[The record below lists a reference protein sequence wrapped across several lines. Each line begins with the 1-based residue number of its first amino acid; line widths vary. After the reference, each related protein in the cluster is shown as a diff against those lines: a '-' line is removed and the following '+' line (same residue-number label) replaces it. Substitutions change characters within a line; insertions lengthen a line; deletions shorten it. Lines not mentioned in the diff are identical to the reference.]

1 MQPRRFPDAGAQL
14 RACFVSYGPV
24 SISQQSGQGGGWA
37 LTARATAT
45 AFAENSLG
53 ELDSYEKTL
62 ELSVPIPA
70 EVPAG
75 MQLQPECWLST
86 DSVQC
91 TCTGGTLTVTITAR
105 AEGAILGRST
115 RQGIGSIS
123 LGEALT
129 PADPEIT
136 LRIYYA
142 QEGEALFDIAR
153 RFHLLFPEWCLCFL
167 YARTSDPAKRNL
179 MSAIKIFERFYHKKC
194 YKALFSGPA
203 VEYNRQCLEQER
215 SNFNMETSNS
225 LLDADIIREQ
235 KPVWAFSRKVFCE
248 GIRDGV
254 PIALGYFAVSF
265 SLGIAARKAG
275 FTPFQGFLASLLNNA
290 SAGEYAAFALIMSGA
305 SYFQVAV
312 ITLIANARYLLMSCA
327 LAQRFAPGTPFW
339 HRLVIGYD
347 VTDELF
353 GITIARPGSLNPC
366 YTYGAILLAAPAWAS
381 GTALGIVAGNLLPL
395 RAVSALSVALY
406 GMFLAIIIPPAR
418 KDKVVAVLV
427 AISFALS
434 FACNYLPGISALSDG
449 TRTIL
454 LTVLISSAA
463 AVLFP
468 VKDQEAEHDA

>member
-1 MQPRRFPDAGAQL
+1 
-14 RACFVSYGPV
+14 
-24 SISQQSGQGGGWA
+24 
-37 LTARATAT
+37 
-45 AFAENSLG
+45 
-53 ELDSYEKTL
+53 
-62 ELSVPIPA
+62 
-70 EVPAG
+70 
-75 MQLQPECWLST
+75 
-86 DSVQC
+86 
-91 TCTGGTLTVTITAR
+91 
-105 AEGAILGRST
+105 
-115 RQGIGSIS
+115 
-123 LGEALT
+123 
-129 PADPEIT
+129 
-136 LRIYYA
+136 
-142 QEGEALFDIAR
+142 
-153 RFHLLFPEWCLCFL
+153 
-167 YARTSDPAKRNL
+167 

-434 FACNYLPGISALSDG
+434 FACNYLPGILALSDG

-454 LTVLISSAA
+454 LTVLISSVA